1 MQTLT
6 SITGK
11 DYRAMFQHLV
21 NLIDPCYPFE
31 PKVRFEDEFQPALR
45 ALRYPFVSQI
55 DNKWLAAPG
64 SMHSWPALLAVLH
77 WLVDTGKAR
86 LQYLES
92 DDPTLQ
98 NIERIPEEFHEPMH
112 HQALAFEYFSEAY
125 IAFFHGADVFTEQDK
140 VLEARYAKKNER
152 VLNDLEEQKEQ
163 LTQLHAEFAQLQTSG
178 APLEK
183 LQKTHGYLVSDR
195 AKFHDVLQRFE
206 GRKKHLIDT
215 IAHEKEELNLRSTVF
230 HCPLCFH

>member
-1 MQTLT
+1 MT
-6 SITGK
+6 
-11 DYRAMFQHLV
+11 
-21 NLIDPCYPFE
+21 
-31 PKVRFEDEFQPALR
+31 
-45 ALRYPFVSQI
+45 
-55 DNKWLAAPG
+55 
-64 SMHSWPALLAVLH
+64 
-77 WLVDTGKAR
+77 
-86 LQYLES
+86 
-92 DDPTLQ
+92 
-98 NIERIPEEFHEPMH
+98 
-112 HQALAFEYFSEAY
+112 
-125 IAFFHGADVFTEQDK
+125 
-140 VLEARYAKKNER
+140 AKKNER